1 VNICQFLSDPM
12 SFYVIKQHSIFKTF
26 RKSFREVEGR
36 TQAKSASQ
44 CADKSEDQLRKT
56 LPLSL

>member
-1 VNICQFLSDPM
+1 M